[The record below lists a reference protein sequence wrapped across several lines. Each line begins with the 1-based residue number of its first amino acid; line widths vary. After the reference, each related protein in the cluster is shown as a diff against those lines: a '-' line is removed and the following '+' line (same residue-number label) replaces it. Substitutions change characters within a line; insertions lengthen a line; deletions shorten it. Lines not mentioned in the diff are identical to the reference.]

1 MEESCIPSNIQWITH
16 FLTNPKITNQNTI
29 GSGICSVKAWT
40 TIIWYLCRLVYP
52 REISQ
57 ATMMAGSSR
66 WQSAV
71 IGGNGAWRSRM
82 RTMNPKSNRTC
93 LYRRSDRGPVLL
105 KQAAPSLP
113 GESVSRGF
121 ADRGALEGYPSHYTS
136 LLRRNFKNCLQE
148 LKEMAYVSL
157 VWSVLEYC
165 FCIWDPYQAKDIS
178 SPKHI
183 KWHAACFVKYDYCA
197 TSSVTAMLSDL
208 GWKAL
213 TTDLYTQI
221 GNSTRLG
228 ERRADRFCYANDHI
242 SVHCPSFGSLPMCPD
257 RLRLPSWLTIPAETG
272 FGQLSQGSRYGSHHT
287 PFHAFLETSWR
298 IGNETLS
305 TL

>member
-93 LYRRSDRGPVLL
+93 LYRRSDRGPVLWFNDAMWCHIFWSTL
-105 KQAAPSLP
+105 VCL
-113 GESVSRGF
+113 SVTW
-121 ADRGALEGYPSHYTS
+121 E
-136 LLRRNFKNCLQE
+136 
-148 LKEMAYVSL
+148 
-157 VWSVLEYC
+157 
-165 FCIWDPYQAKDIS
+165 YQAITRTNANIT
-178 SPKHI
+178 SPWPTWSWHQIRQPHI
-183 KWHAACFVKYDYCA
+183 REYEASEYEA
-197 TSSVTAMLSDL
+197 
-208 GWKAL
+208 
-213 TTDLYTQI
+213 
-221 GNSTRLG
+221 
-228 ERRADRFCYANDHI
+228 
-242 SVHCPSFGSLPMCPD
+242 
-257 RLRLPSWLTIPAETG
+257 
-272 FGQLSQGSRYGSHHT
+272 
-287 PFHAFLETSWR
+287 
-298 IGNETLS
+298 
-305 TL
+305 